1 MSKPKIG
8 VVGVGTMGNGIAQV
22 FAMRGFDVT
31 VADVSQSILEHGLST
46 IRHSLGRLAKKGQIE
61 DTDIPAIMT
70 RLRPS
75 TRLADM
81 ADLDLVVEAV
91 TEEVHTKEEIFRE
104 LAESVRPDTV
114 LASNTSSI
122 SLTRIASW
130 VPHPERVIG
139 MHFMNPVPVM
149 QLVEIVRA
157 RQTGDAAFNTVQELS
172 RVLGKTPVSVKD
184 YPGFVSNRVLMPMI
198 NEAAFTLYE
207 GLASAEDIDHV
218 MRLGMNH
225 PIGPLALA
233 DMIGLDTCVSI
244 MDILYHEFRDS
255 KYRVCPLLV
264 QLVAA
269 GRLGRKTGQG
279 FFDYNQNSEA

>member
-1 MSKPKIG
+1 
-8 VVGVGTMGNGIAQV
+8 
-22 FAMRGFDVT
+22 MRGFDVT

-46 IRHSLGRLAKKGQIE
+46 IRHSPGRLAKKGQIE

-81 ADLDLVVEAV
+81 ADRDLVVEAV

-218 MRLGMNH
+218 MRPGMNH

-269 GRLGRKTGQG
+269 GLAGAQDRPG
-279 FFDYNQNSEA
+279 FFDYSQNSEA

>member
-81 ADLDLVVEAV
+81 ADRDLVVEAV